1 MKARSIA
8 FVLSSALAVATLAAV
23 SSPSHAAP
31 PPLDVEVVEDG
42 LSIPWDLTFLPD
54 GAMLYTQRSLKTVT
68 LRKTNGEKN
77 VVLNSPVG
85 MWSSGETGL
94 MGIEADTSDP
104 SGLTFFTCHGFKNAT
119 TQDVRVV
126 RWRLNPE
133 RTNAEFDRDVVRG
146 LPSTTGRHGGC
157 ALVKGGSYA
166 LYVGTGDAA
175 TGKNPQSRTS
185 GGGKVLRVDTRTGEG
200 YAGNPYIS
208 SSILKKRQLWTYGHR
223 NVQGLARHSS
233 SRIWSVE
240 HGSYRDDE
248 VNSLKKGGNYGW
260 NPVKRK
266 SSDDSYNEG
275 SNSPMT
281 DYKIPGD
288 QRGAAWR
295 SGDPTV
301 ATSGATFLY
310 DSMWGSYSGRLAVTA
325 LKDQSLRFM
334 SVTSTYGIGTVTT
347 APELDGDF
355 GRLRAAVQGPDGAL
369 YITTSNSNPSNPSI
383 DQILRV
389 TPN

>member
-1 MKARSIA
+1 MKARSVA
-8 FVLSSALAVATLAAV
+8 FIVASALTVLTLTAV
-23 SSPSHAAP
+23 SSPSQAAP
-31 PPLDVEVVEDG
+31 PSLDVEVLEDG

-54 GAMLYTQRSLKTVT
+54 GAMLFTQRDLKTVT
-68 LRKTNGEKN
+68 LRKTNGDTN
-77 VVLNSPVG
+77 VVLTSLAANAQG
-85 MWSSGETGL
+85 MWNNGETGL
-94 MGIEADTSDP
+94 MGIEADTTDST
-104 SGLTFFTCHGFKNAT
+104 GLTFFTCHGYKSGT

-126 RWRLNPE
+126 RWRLNAE
-133 RTNAEFDRDVVRG
+133 RTSATLDRTLFGG

-157 ALVKGGSYA
+157 ALLKGGSYA

-185 GGGKVLRVDTRTGEG
+185 GGGKVLRVDTRTG
-200 YAGNPYIS
+200 AGWSTNPYIS
-208 SSILKKRQLWTYGHR
+208 SSVAMKRRLFTYGHR

-233 SRIWSVE
+233 ARVWSVE

-248 VNSLKKGGNYGW
+248 VNALVSGGNYGW
-260 NPVKRK
+260 NPVPRRAG
-266 SSDDSYNEG
+266 DPSYNEG

-281 DYKIPGD
+281 DYAIKGT

-310 DSMWGSYSGRLAVTA
+310 GSMWGEYEGRLAVTA
-325 LKDQSLRFM
+325 LKDQSLRIIP
-334 SVTSTYGIGTVTT
+334 VTSKYDLGSSTRPPALNGT
-347 APELDGDF
+347 F

-369 YITTSNSNPSNPSI
+369 YLTTSNGGGT
-383 DQILRV
+383 DKILRV